1 LHIKTTTRQD
11 DQRRYAWR
19 LLSVTS
25 IGVLLAGANTSTLD
39 VGLPVVARHFQAS
52 ATAASWTLLSYML
65 FNTVFILV
73 LGRMADIVG
82 RKRLY
87 LMGLGTLTL
96 ASLACGLAP
105 NIIVLDG
112 LRAIQG
118 IGAAAIITNTTAQLT
133 DAFPSDILGIGLGL
147 NVTVVSAAQVIGPV
161 LGGLLAT
168 SFGWQA
174 VFWFNV
180 PTGLIGL
187 GWAIVSLRRPLQN
200 PTGEQF
206 DFAGALLSLL
216 ALSGVVVALSEGGAL
231 GWTSVPVIVGGMVFL
246 TCAPMF
252 VLVQMRRANPL
263 VDLSLFGERERS
275 MAYVAGFLLSLA
287 RFAVVLLMSL
297 YLQAAQGLDPFD
309 AGLRVIP
316 VAVGMMIVSPI
327 AGRLTRRYS
336 ARVLSSLGLMLT
348 AAGLILLGFVVAP
361 TTAYDVVAIGLL
373 AVGIGSGLFLTP
385 NTRSIMAGVS
395 EARRG
400 IANGVRSM
408 VQNGGY
414 VVSIALSLGI
424 VTSSLAPADKHAA
437 YSGTLSKLSGD
448 TLASFTRGY
457 HIAFFVLAGVSALG
471 VVASLSRRSS
481 PDPHAEGLDDI
492 VG

>member
-1 LHIKTTTRQD
+1 MIKSQD

-19 LLSVTS
+19 VLSVTS

-39 VGLPVVARHFQAS
+39 VALPVVARHFQAS

-65 FNTVFILV
+65 VNTVLILV
-73 LGRMADIVG
+73 LGRVADIVG
-82 RKRLY
+82 RRRLY
-87 LMGLGTLTL
+87 LIGLATLTL

-105 NIIVLDG
+105 NIVVLDA
-112 LRAIQG
+112 LRAVQG

-147 NVTVVSAAQVIGPV
+147 NVTVVSAAQVIGPL
-161 LGGLLAT
+161 LGGLLA
-168 SFGWQA
+168 SSWGWQA

-200 PTGEQF
+200 PTGEPF
-206 DFAGALLSLL
+206 DLAGALLSLL
-216 ALSGVVVALSEGGAL
+216 ALSGLVVALSEGGAL
-231 GWTSVPVIVGGMVFL
+231 GWTSVPVIVGVAVFL
-246 TCAPMF
+246 ICTPLF
-252 VLVQMRRANPL
+252 VLVQFRRANPL
-263 VDLSLFGERERS
+263 VDLSLFSQRERS
-275 MAYVAGFLLSLA
+275 MAYVATFLLSLA

-316 VAVGMMIVSPI
+316 VAIGMMLVSPI

-336 ARVLSSLGLMLT
+336 ARVLSSVGLSLTSAGLVMLGLVVEPS
-348 AAGLILLGFVVAP
+348 APYVVVA
-361 TTAYDVVAIGLL
+361 VGLL
-373 AVGIGSGLFLTP
+373 AVGVGSGMFLTP

-424 VTSSLAPADKHAA
+424 VTSSLAAQDKHAA
-437 YSGTLSKLSGD
+437 YAGTLSKLSGNA
-448 TLASFTRGY
+448 LASFTNGY
-457 HIAFFVLAGVSALG
+457 HIAFFVLAAISGLG
-471 VVASLSRRSS
+471 VIASLSRKALPS
-481 PDPHAEGLDDI
+481 PYSGYEFDDPSG
-492 VG
+492 